1 VRYPIS
7 VPNVL
12 SGNKVCCCAR
22 TTTFH
27 ELSQR
32 FGPSEEG
39 QNTVLKMLKTE
50 QGRYT
55 IVVTV
60 KSFLRGYNDSLLIVF
75 RARN

>member
-12 SGNKVCCCAR
+12 SGNKVCRCAR

-27 ELSQR
+27 ELSRGLTPQKR
-32 FGPSEEG
+32 AK
-39 QNTVLKMLKTE
+39 NTVLKMLKTG
-50 QGRYT
+50 QGHYT

-60 KSFLRGYNDSLLIVF
+60 KSFLRGYNDGLLIVF